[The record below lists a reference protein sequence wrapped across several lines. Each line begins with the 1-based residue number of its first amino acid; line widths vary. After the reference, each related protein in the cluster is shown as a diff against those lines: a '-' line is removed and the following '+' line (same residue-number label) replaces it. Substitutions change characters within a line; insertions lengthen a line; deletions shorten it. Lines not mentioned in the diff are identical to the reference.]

1 MTITP
6 ETTAQATIVPLLGQI
21 NSANAGAL
29 EAQLL
34 TLVDG
39 GVRQLVLDFAALDY
53 ISSAGLRLVLVLAK
67 RSKTQPGN
75 DRQATAAILL
85 AVAMMYLRV
94 LVLVAIFRTRDALK
108 VAPVLLVLALLS
120 AGYGLWVN
128 RDAPHEAPA
137 AMGAGPALLGFGSL
151 AAGVFSG
158 ALSPFV
164 SAAASSALGH
174 PYDVKLEL

>member
-53 ISSAGLRLVLVLAK
+53 ISSAGLRVVLVLAK
-67 RSKTQPGN
+67 RLKQERGRLVLCAMQPHVYEVFDISGFLAIL
-75 DRQATAAILL
+75 DVQATRQEAL
-85 AVAMMYLRV
+85 ARL
-94 LVLVAIFRTRDALK
+94 
-108 VAPVLLVLALLS
+108 
-120 AGYGLWVN
+120 
-128 RDAPHEAPA
+128 
-137 AMGAGPALLGFGSL
+137 
-151 AAGVFSG
+151 
-158 ALSPFV
+158 
-164 SAAASSALGH
+164 
-174 PYDVKLEL
+174 

>member
-21 NSANAGAL
+21 NSATAGAL

-67 RSKTQPGN
+67 RLKQERGRLVLCAMQPHVHEVFDISGFLAIL
-75 DRQATAAILL
+75 DVQATRQEAL
-85 AVAMMYLRV
+85 ARLCGR
-94 LVLVAIFRTRDALK
+94 
-108 VAPVLLVLALLS
+108 LS
-120 AGYGLWVN
+120 
-128 RDAPHEAPA
+128 PA
-137 AMGAGPALLGFGSL
+137 AHSCCNGLRTYPA
-151 AAGVFSG
+151 
-158 ALSPFV
+158 
-164 SAAASSALGH
+164 
-174 PYDVKLEL
+174 ET

>member
-67 RSKTQPGN
+67 RLKQERGRLVLCAMQPHVHKVFDISGFLAIL
-75 DRQATAAILL
+75 DVQATRQEAL
-85 AVAMMYLRV
+85 ARL
-94 LVLVAIFRTRDALK
+94 
-108 VAPVLLVLALLS
+108 
-120 AGYGLWVN
+120 
-128 RDAPHEAPA
+128 
-137 AMGAGPALLGFGSL
+137 
-151 AAGVFSG
+151 
-158 ALSPFV
+158 
-164 SAAASSALGH
+164 
-174 PYDVKLEL
+174 

>member
-67 RSKTQPGN
+67 RLKQERGRLVLCDMQPHVHEVFDISGFLAIL
-75 DRQATAAILL
+75 DVQATRQEAL
-85 AVAMMYLRV
+85 ARL
-94 LVLVAIFRTRDALK
+94 
-108 VAPVLLVLALLS
+108 
-120 AGYGLWVN
+120 
-128 RDAPHEAPA
+128 
-137 AMGAGPALLGFGSL
+137 
-151 AAGVFSG
+151 
-158 ALSPFV
+158 
-164 SAAASSALGH
+164 
-174 PYDVKLEL
+174 

>member
-53 ISSAGLRLVLVLAK
+53 ISSAGLRLVLVVAK
-67 RSKTQPGN
+67 RLKQDNGQFLLCGMQSHIREVFDISGFL
-75 DRQATAAILL
+75 AILNVTATRAEAL
-85 AVAMMYLRV
+85 AQ
-94 LVLVAIFRTRDALK
+94 F
-108 VAPVLLVLALLS
+108 
-120 AGYGLWVN
+120 
-128 RDAPHEAPA
+128 
-137 AMGAGPALLGFGSL
+137 
-151 AAGVFSG
+151 
-158 ALSPFV
+158 
-164 SAAASSALGH
+164 
-174 PYDVKLEL
+174 

>member
-67 RSKTQPGN
+67 RLKQERGRLVLCATQPHVYEVFDISGFLAIL
-75 DRQATAAILL
+75 DVQATRQEAL
-85 AVAMMYLRV
+85 ARL
-94 LVLVAIFRTRDALK
+94 
-108 VAPVLLVLALLS
+108 
-120 AGYGLWVN
+120 
-128 RDAPHEAPA
+128 
-137 AMGAGPALLGFGSL
+137 
-151 AAGVFSG
+151 
-158 ALSPFV
+158 
-164 SAAASSALGH
+164 
-174 PYDVKLEL
+174 

>member
-67 RSKTQPGN
+67 RRKQERGRLVPCAMQPHVHEVFDISGFLAIL
-75 DRQATAAILL
+75 DVQATRQEAL
-85 AVAMMYLRV
+85 ARL
-94 LVLVAIFRTRDALK
+94 
-108 VAPVLLVLALLS
+108 
-120 AGYGLWVN
+120 
-128 RDAPHEAPA
+128 
-137 AMGAGPALLGFGSL
+137 
-151 AAGVFSG
+151 
-158 ALSPFV
+158 
-164 SAAASSALGH
+164 
-174 PYDVKLEL
+174 

>member
-53 ISSAGLRLVLVLAK
+53 ISSAGLRLVLCAMQPHVHEVFDISGFLAIL
-67 RSKTQPGN
+67 
-75 DRQATAAILL
+75 DVQATRQEAL
-85 AVAMMYLRV
+85 ARL
-94 LVLVAIFRTRDALK
+94 
-108 VAPVLLVLALLS
+108 
-120 AGYGLWVN
+120 
-128 RDAPHEAPA
+128 
-137 AMGAGPALLGFGSL
+137 
-151 AAGVFSG
+151 
-158 ALSPFV
+158 
-164 SAAASSALGH
+164 
-174 PYDVKLEL
+174 

>member
-67 RSKTQPGN
+67 RLKQERGRLVLCAMQPQVHEVFDISGFLAIL
-75 DRQATAAILL
+75 DVQATRQEAL
-85 AVAMMYLRV
+85 ARL
-94 LVLVAIFRTRDALK
+94 
-108 VAPVLLVLALLS
+108 
-120 AGYGLWVN
+120 
-128 RDAPHEAPA
+128 
-137 AMGAGPALLGFGSL
+137 
-151 AAGVFSG
+151 
-158 ALSPFV
+158 
-164 SAAASSALGH
+164 
-174 PYDVKLEL
+174 